1 MPTVLVSAEIL
12 VGVLVGVVC
21 VALASVFIRRRAIA
35 GGKLLTLCGYRRPAG
50 GRWRLGLARFG
61 SNRLEWFSIVG
72 LTLRPRHSWDR
83 MGLDLDAPLTL
94 QGLDRI
100 DLLPDAVGVRCSYGD
115 VEFDLAVQPPAYT
128 ALRSWL
134 EAAPPGSGADVA

>member
-1 MPTVLVSAEIL
+1 MPIALVSVEIV

-21 VALASVFIRRRAIA
+21 VALAGVFIRRRVIA
-35 GGKLLTLCGYRRPAG
+35 GGTLLTLCGLRPAEG

-61 SNRLEWFSIVG
+61 SSRLEWFTLVG

-83 MGLDLDAPLTL
+83 GGLDLDAPLTL
-94 QGLDRI
+94 EGLDRI
-100 DLLPDAVGVRCSYGD
+100 DLLPEAVGVRCSYGD
-115 VEFDLAVQPPAYT
+115 ARFDLAVQPPAYT

-134 EAAPPGSGADVA
+134 EAAPPGSGADLA

>member
-1 MPTVLVSAEIL
+1 MPTALISVEIV

-21 VALASVFIRRRAIA
+21 VALAGVFIRRRVIA
-35 GGKLLTLCGYRRPAG
+35 GGKLLTLCGFRRPGG

-61 SNRLEWFSIVG
+61 STRLEWFALVG

-83 MGLDLDAPLTL
+83 VGLDLDAPLTL
-94 QGLDRI
+94 EGLDRI
-100 DLLPDAVGVRCSYGD
+100 DLLPEAVGVRCSYG
-115 VEFDLAVQPPAYT
+115 EAQFDLAVQPPAYT

-134 EAAPPGSGADVA
+134 EAAPPGSTSDVG